1 MNQREFFEKFDVI
14 VDSYSWHQNGREI
27 VGRVRR
33 GVNKGRLVNP
43 VTAVARSLG
52 KGFFDI
58 EQISR
63 RNTLY
68 AGESIGITE
77 GLSIAIYNACLG
89 TSCNGHAVVVK
100 GKVLRSIVFSNKA
113 LLSIE

>member
-33 GVNKGRLVNP
+33 GVNKGKLVNP

-52 KGFFDI
+52 KGFFEI
-58 EQISR
+58 

-89 TSCNGHAVVVK
+89 TSFNGHAVVVK
-100 GKVLRSIVFSNKA
+100 GKVLRSIVFSNQA